1 MNLNLEMGAGTSDL
15 QMAGLSL
22 TGLDIIL
29 GAGKST
35 VDLSGGL
42 TRDLDVTISAGAAN
56 VTVRL
61 PKDIGVRVE
70 INAGPTAINAPGLTK
85 DGNVYTNDAYGVSD
99 AALQNQDRD
108 RRRPDKLGRRISN
121 LIQGKNS
128 MNSNDLVINTE
139 GLSKSFGEVQAL
151 KSLDMRVP
159 QRSIFAFLGP
169 NGSGKTTTIK
179 LLLGLLKPTSGGGQ
193 IFGKDIIRD

>member
-1 MNLNLEMGAGTSDL
+1 MNLRLDMGAGTSDL
-15 QMAGLSL
+15 QLAGLSL

-99 AALQNQDRD
+99 AALQ
-108 RRRPDKLGRRISN
+108 
-121 LIQGKNS
+121 
-128 MNSNDLVINTE
+128 
-139 GLSKSFGEVQAL
+139 
-151 KSLDMRVP
+151 
-159 QRSIFAFLGP
+159 
-169 NGSGKTTTIK
+169 IK
-179 LLLGLLKPTSGGGQ
+179 METGVGQ
-193 IFGKDIIRD
+193 INLEEE